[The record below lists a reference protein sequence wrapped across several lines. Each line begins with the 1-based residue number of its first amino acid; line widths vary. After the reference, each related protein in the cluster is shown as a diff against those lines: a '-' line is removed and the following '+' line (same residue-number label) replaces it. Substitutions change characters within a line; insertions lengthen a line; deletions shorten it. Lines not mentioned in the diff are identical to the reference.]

1 MDNLNLQHV
10 GDNSVNHSPLKPEP
24 RGTMTLPLT
33 REGFIVKAL
42 YGSQPL
48 RPGKPSNVF
57 PFLVTL
63 QNFNW
68 HGARKLLVDAAVLFD
83 LPHAQLCI
91 SHKWYVKRDDGIA
104 THNVDVQPRQQAG
117 LGKR

>member
-10 GDNSVNHSPLKPEP
+10 RDNSVNHSPLKPEP
-24 RGTMTLPLT
+24 RGAMTLPLT

-42 YGSQPL
+42 NGSQPL

-68 HGARKLLVDAAVLFD
+68 HGARKLFVDAAVLFD

-91 SHKWYVKRDDGIA
+91 SHKWAVKRDDGIA

-117 LGKR
+117 LGQR